1 MDKNIWRTRRYI
13 ISLFFVIV
21 YPIYTSS
28 CSKPYAMWQVIIGNY
43 RYEQGR
49 YHEATM
55 HYFETLSLEY
65 QEEIVYFNLGSLYH
79 ALGEAEAAQEM
90 WIQAQHH
97 DSPIIQS
104 QAHYNRG
111 VVYYQ
116 LGEYASAIEHFRHAL
131 LLHSQD
137 INAKINLELAQIALF
152 RQNES
157 NKSTAPTPQ
166 SPINQR
172 QLDYLKRRNTIFL
185 GVELQEPEWLDP
197 DDI

>member
-1 MDKNIWRTRRYI
+1 MDKNIWCTRRYI
-13 ISLFFVIV
+13 KLPLILTLLSLFA
-21 YPIYTSS
+21 TS
-28 CSKPYAMWQVIIGNY
+28 CTEPYAMWQVILGNY

-55 HYFETLSLEY
+55 HYFETLSLDY

-90 WIQAQHH
+90 WIQAQNHQ
-97 DSPIIQS
+97 SVIIQS

-116 LGEYASAIEHFRHAL
+116 LGEYAHAIEHFQYAL
-131 LLHSQD
+131 LLHRQD
-137 INAKINLELAQIALF
+137 MNAKINLELAQIALF
-152 RQNES
+152 RQEEA
-157 NKSTAPTPQ
+157 KQPATRIPP
-166 SPINQR
+166 SPVNQR
-172 QLDYLKRRNTIFL
+172 QLDYLKRRNTLFL
-185 GVELQEPEWLDP
+185 GVESQEPEWLDP